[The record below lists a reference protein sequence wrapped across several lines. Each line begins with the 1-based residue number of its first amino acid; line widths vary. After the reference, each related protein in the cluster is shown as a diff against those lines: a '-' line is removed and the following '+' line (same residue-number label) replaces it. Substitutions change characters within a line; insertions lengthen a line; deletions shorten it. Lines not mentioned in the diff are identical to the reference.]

1 MTFVFMLAAVIG
13 MLAPATAK
21 AEEAAPTNDL
31 VIDEVTGEVLS
42 MRDEY
47 TQAFMQED
55 GQIKVYSYTVPVF
68 YRDANK
74 ELVEIDGT
82 LVKSENEKYAYTN
95 KANNVKTYLADIITD
110 EKPVMMTY
118 GNAAITVS
126 PVNAASSKATVLTED
141 TEYKYDTG
149 KGNLFADETALYR
162 DTYKDADLA
171 ITTSNVG
178 MRQNLIL
185 KNADAKNTYL
195 FEIGIK
201 NVTAVS
207 ENGMVVFVNRMNEV
221 VFKLCAPTAIDAEG
235 NHSDGTFEIVR
246 ENEDSVIVRMALD
259 SEFLDNEA
267 VYPVTTSMI
276 YSTRSINNPTLDV
289 YTVPSNHL
297 PTWQVWNG
305 SYLSIDAAGV
315 YKIYTSFEE
324 PVDTY
329 VSTAYLCFTV
339 ESSSSN
345 VSPYRIR
352 TWGCLNYFTKTT
364 LKYIEPSLTSISR
377 YVNATGSGVYST
389 DVDDLINAQI
399 NGPAGMVYG
408 FCTRYSPLSSQPLP
422 SGATAFYATEY
433 GNQLLAPYLMYT
445 IAS

>member
-55 GQIKVYSYTVPVF
+55 GQIKVYSYTVPIF

-82 LVKSENEKYAYTN
+82 LVKSENEKYAYTS
-95 KANNVKTYLADIITD
+95 KANNVKTYLADNIAD

-185 KNADAKNTYL
+185 KSEDAKNTYM
-195 FEIGIK
+195 FEIGTK

-235 NHSDGTFEIVR
+235 NHSDGTVEIAR
-246 ENEDSVIVRMALD
+246 ETEDSVIVRMALD
-259 SEFLDNEA
+259 SEFLDNGA
-267 VYPVTTSMI
+267 VYPVTTSMV
-276 YSTRSINNPTLDV
+276 YSTRSMNNPTLDV
-289 YTVPSNHL
+289 YTVPSNHF

-305 SYLSIDAAGV
+305 SYLVIDAAGV
-315 YKIYTSFEE
+315 YKIYTSFSQ
-324 PVDTY
+324 PSNTN
-329 VSTAYLCFTV
+329 VSTADLCLTV
-339 ESSSSN
+339 ESSTSN
-345 VSPYRIR
+345 VSAYRIR
-352 TWGCLNYFTKTT
+352 TWGCLDSFTVYS
-364 LKYIEPSLTSISR
+364 LKYTEPTRTSISR
-377 YVNATGSGVYST
+377 FVIATGSDVYDT
-389 DVDDLINAQI
+389 EVQDII
-399 NGPAGMVYG
+399 NGSATVYG
-408 FCTRYSPLSSQPLP
+408 FCTRYSPLSSHTLP

-433 GNQLLAPYLMYT
+433 GNQYLAPYLMYT